1 MDNSAVYAQAQH
13 CKHWLVARLGH
24 LGDVALT
31 TGVLRWWAERYDLR
45 FHVLTKPAWAPLFAH
60 HPHVER
66 VVPFPENAHTLDGA
80 IPFFRALAKEYTGW
94 GFADLHGV
102 LRTRM
107 LGALWH
113 GPVARYPKM
122 GLQRR
127 LFMALHGQ
135 PMGQRMGQALRAV
148 NVPQRYSLALERTPP
163 PAQSLLP
170 QVWLAP
176 EERIAAGARLEG
188 IRGAGQATDT
198 AAEQGAFSARCGGQN
213 TTAIGGPSAAPIAL
227 HSFAAHRWK
236 TWPEHTWRTL
246 ANRLRQQE
254 IPFIVLGQGTPLLP
268 GAPEDLV
275 NNTTLRETCAL
286 LAHCRCLITG
296 DSGPMHLASA
306 VGTPVVALFGPTTRE
321 WGFYPAGQH
330 DTVLERPL
338 PCRPCSLHGKGTCPK
353 NGQCLQDISPEDVIE
368 CALRLPPQPC
378 NAEE

>member
-1 MDNSAVYAQAQH
+1 MDNSELHAQARH

-31 TGVLRWWAERYDLR
+31 TGVLRWWGERYGLR

-66 VVPFPENAHTLDGA
+66 VVPFPEFAHSASGA
-80 IPFFRALAKEYTGW
+80 IPFFHALAKEYTGW

-102 LRTRM
+102 LRTRV
-107 LGALWH
+107 LSALWH

-127 LFMALHGQ
+127 LFMAFGVQ
-135 PMGQRMGQALRAV
+135 SMGQALRAM
-148 NVPQRYSLALERTPP
+148 NVPQRYSLTLQNTPP

-170 QVWLAP
+170 QVWLTP
-176 EERIAAGARLEG
+176 EESATARATLDTVHAAGMKGL
-188 IRGAGQATDT
+188 
-198 AAEQGAFSARCGGQN
+198 
-213 TTAIGGPSAAPIAL
+213 PPAAPIAL
-227 HSFAAHRWK
+227 HPFAAHRWK

-246 ANRLRQQE
+246 ATLLRQSG

-268 GAPEDLV
+268 NAPEDLV

-286 LAHCRCLITG
+286 LGHCRCLITG

-306 VGTPVVALFGPTTRE
+306 VGTPVVALFGPTTPE
-321 WGFYPAGQH
+321 WGFYPAGPH

-338 PCRPCSLHGKGTCPK
+338 PCRPCSLHGKGTCPR
-353 NGQCLQDISPEDVIE
+353 NGQCLQDIAPEEVVA
-368 CALRLPPQPC
+368 CALRLPLQPRQSQ
-378 NAEE
+378 E